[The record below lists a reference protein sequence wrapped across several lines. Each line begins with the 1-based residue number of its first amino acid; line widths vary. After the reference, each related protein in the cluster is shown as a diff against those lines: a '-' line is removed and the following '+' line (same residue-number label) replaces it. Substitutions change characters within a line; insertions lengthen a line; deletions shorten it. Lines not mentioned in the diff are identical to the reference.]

1 MDIKELFENAP
12 GFGDV
17 CYEMY
22 GRYPSIETLEREDVR
37 PGNVK
42 KLPVDS
48 GVNPITHDFRV
59 NYTEWRNIMIS
70 INKKFEKILPVDGI
84 QFLVAT
90 TCQKRNGNFSLFF
103 SIQVDVKLFHHY
115 FNGPCSNILW

>member
-1 MDIKELFENAP
+1 MDIKELFENTP

-17 CYEMY
+17 CYENY
-22 GRYPSIETLEREDVR
+22 GRYPSIQTLERVDVR

-48 GVNPITHDFRV
+48 GVNPIMHDFRV
-59 NYTEWRNIMIS
+59 NYSEWRRIMIS

-84 QFLVAT
+84 QFLIST
-90 TCQKRNGNFSLFF
+90 TCQSPRNGNF
-103 SIQVDVKLFHHY
+103 
-115 FNGPCSNILW
+115 